1 MALDYQQIQEQV
13 RSLGENASG
22 RAIALGQLR
31 ALARQRLE
39 QEDKNLSQLAY
50 KVEKVASSYDP
61 SLRCAK
67 PVLGFQPPQY
77 LTASFPL
84 PALPERA
91 TVVAADGSQAAVD
104 RHAEVAFCLINVGAV
119 RMRLGTAE
127 PPQTLVRSRLL
138 YDQELYNASGS
149 LISDGQVALRR
160 DREERT
166 VLAELA
172 EVSDLPVITL
182 TDGPV
187 ELWGAKSNGEEAAEF
202 QDQLAAYKA
211 ALLELKRQGAI
222 AAGYVDKPSANLV
235 VRLLEVAMT
244 PELELPE
251 IRQLRPLLGVT
262 DRHLYQDRLQPG
274 ERSSVFVMQS
284 QSARM
289 YEGELEVHF
298 FYLNVGREGKPWLA
312 RVEVPAWVAK
322 DPAQLDALHAV
333 LVDQCRAL
341 GTRPYPY
348 LLHRAHE
355 TALVTLEERDQVIQ
369 MIVFE
374 LRRRGVEVD
383 SQSQKQAMKGV
394 AGRASYP

>member
-1 MALDYQQIQEQV
+1 MSLDYQQIQEQV
-13 RSLGENASG
+13 RRLGESASG
-22 RAIALGQLR
+22 RVQVLGKQRDLAQQL
-31 ALARQRLE
+31 LQ
-39 QEDKNLSQLAY
+39 QENDNLSQLAH
-50 KVEKVASSYDP
+50 KVEKVTSTFDP

-67 PVLGFQPPQY
+67 PALGLQPPQY

-119 RMRLGTAE
+119 RMCLGTAE

-138 YDQELYNASGS
+138 YDDELYNPSGS

-160 DREERT
+160 DQEERT
-166 VLAELA
+166 ILAQLAEQ
-172 EVSDLPVITL
+172 SDAPVIAL

-187 ELWGAKSNGEEAAEF
+187 ELWGVKSMGEEAAEF
-202 QDQLAAYKA
+202 QEQLAAYKA
-211 ALLELKRQGAI
+211 ALLELKRREAI
-222 AAGYVDKPSANLV
+222 AAGYVDKPTANLV
-235 VRLLEVAMT
+235 VRLLEVAIT
-244 PELELPE
+244 PESELPE
-251 IRQLRPLLGVT
+251 IRQLHPLQGVS
-262 DRHLYQDRLQPG
+262 DRDLYHARLQPG
-274 ERSSVFVMQS
+274 ERSAIFVMQS

-289 YEGELEVHF
+289 YEGELAVHF

-322 DPAQLDALHAV
+322 APAQLDVLHAV

-369 MIVFE
+369 MIVLE
-374 LRRRGVEVD
+374 LRRRGIEAD
-383 SQSQKQAMKGV
+383 SQSQKQALKVG
-394 AGRASYP
+394 AGRTSYA

>member
-1 MALDYQQIQEQV
+1 MSLDYQQIQEQV
-13 RSLGENASG
+13 RQLGESASG
-22 RAIALGQLR
+22 RAHVLGQ
-31 ALARQRLE
+31 QRLLAQQLLE
-39 QEDKNLSQLAY
+39 QWSEKLSQLSD
-50 KVEKVASSYDP
+50 KVEKVVRLHDP
-61 SLRCAK
+61 SLRCAN
-67 PVLGFQPPQY
+67 PAVGLHPSQY
-77 LTASFPL
+77 LTASFAL
-84 PALPERA
+84 PALPGRA

-119 RMRLGTAE
+119 RMHLGIVE
-127 PPQTLVRSRLL
+127 PPQTLVHSRLL
-138 YDQELYNASGS
+138 YDDELLNPSGS
-149 LISDGQVALRR
+149 LISDGQIALRR

-166 VLAELA
+166 VLAQLA
-172 EVSDLPVITL
+172 QVSDVPVITL

-211 ALLELKRQGAI
+211 ALLELKRRGAI
-222 AAGYVDKPSANLV
+222 AAGYVDKPAANLV
-235 VRLLEVAMT
+235 VRLLEVAIT
-244 PELELPE
+244 PEGELPE
-251 IRQLRPLLGVT
+251 IRQLHPLLGVT
-262 DRHLYQDRLQPG
+262 DRDLYQNRLQPG
-274 ERSSVFVMQS
+274 ERSSIFVMQS

-322 DPAQLDALHAV
+322 APAQLDALHAV

-355 TALVTLEERDQVIQ
+355 TAVVTLEERDRVIQ
-369 MIVFE
+369 MITLE
-374 LRRRGVEVD
+374 LRRRGLEVG
-383 SQSQKQAMKGV
+383 SQSQKQALKVG
-394 AGRASYP
+394 ARRTSYP

>member
-1 MALDYQQIQEQV
+1 MSLDYQQIQEQV
-13 RSLGENASG
+13 RQLGEGASG
-22 RAIALGQLR
+22 RAQVLGKQRDLAHQL
-31 ALARQRLE
+31 LE
-39 QEDKNLSQLAY
+39 QWDEKLLLLSDKV
-50 KVEKVASSYDP
+50 KKVANSYDP
-61 SLRCAK
+61 SLRCAR
-67 PVLGFQPPQY
+67 PATGLQPPQN
-77 LTASFPL
+77 LTSTFPL

-119 RMRLGTAE
+119 RMYMGSTE

-138 YDQELYNASGS
+138 YDDELYNPSGS

-160 DREERT
+160 DKEERT
-166 VLAELA
+166 VLAQLA
-172 EVSDLPVITL
+172 EVSDVPVITL

-202 QDQLAAYKA
+202 QEQLAAYKA
-211 ALLELKRQGAI
+211 ALLELKRRGAI
-222 AAGYVDKPSANLV
+222 AAGYVDKPAANLV

-244 PELELPE
+244 PEIELPDM
-251 IRQLRPLLGVT
+251 RQLRPLLGAT
-262 DRHLYQDRLQPG
+262 DRDLYQERLQPG
-274 ERSSVFVMQS
+274 ERSAVFVMQS

-289 YEGELEVHF
+289 YEGALEVHF

-312 RVEVPAWVAK
+312 RVEVPAWVAQA
-322 DPAQLDALHAV
+322 PLQLEALHAV

-355 TALVTLEERDQVIQ
+355 TAVVTLEERDQVIQ
-369 MIVFE
+369 MIALE
-374 LRRRGVEVD
+374 LRRRGLEVG
-383 SQSQKQAMKGV
+383 SQSQKQALKVG
-394 AGRASYP
+394 ARRTSYP